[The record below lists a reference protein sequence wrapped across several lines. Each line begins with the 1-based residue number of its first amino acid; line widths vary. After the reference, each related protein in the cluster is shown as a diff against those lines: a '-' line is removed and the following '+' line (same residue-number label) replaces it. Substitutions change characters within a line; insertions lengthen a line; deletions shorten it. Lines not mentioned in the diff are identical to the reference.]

1 MSESLKYKW
10 WEYNKQNPQVYD
22 LVEQFTFDI
31 IRRGYENYS
40 INAVFERIRWH
51 TDVET
56 EGEQFIQLDR
66 FLMHVLVDYPDADS
80 EHSILNIVRQEQ
92 RTQSPLAAQ
101 PAAPVVSK
109 KTIFSA
115 RQEVLQLHMEPVIE
129 DYIVALVMASR
140 NPRAIDPEL
149 ADWLD
154 YGASPR
160 WTIAIDMCA
169 RSHAYLQGKDFVSP
183 DDVQAV
189 AHDALRHRLVLSFEA
204 EAAGV
209 TAGDAIN
216 RLLTRVAC
224 G

>member
-1 MSESLKYKW
+1 MGERQISNG
-10 WEYNKQNPQVYD
+10 NKTMALPELFLVMATQNPI
-22 LVEQFTFDI
+22 EQ
-31 IRRGYENYS
+31 
-40 INAVFERIRWH
+40 
-51 TDVET
+51 
-56 EGEQFIQLDR
+56 EGTYPLPEAQLDR

-101 PAAPVVSK
+101 PAAPVVSQ
-109 KTIFSA
+109 KTIFAA

-160 WTIAIDMCA
+160 GTIAIDMCA